1 MKISLDKRAKVLLAI
16 FLVVY
21 IVVGVL
27 NAIYLSKQ
35 NMGEAFKNVANR
47 WVVDLPFGKGIFSRI
62 NPLTIFMTWGIMA
75 AIILIALR
83 LRKPQVVPD
92 RKQSLV
98 ESLLEFVYNMVE
110 DAVPDQRFVRPTFY
124 IACTLFIFIVFSNI
138 LGGAIPGISIEANAQ
153 GTVEK
158 IHLFSDT
165 WFSPTAD
172 INTNAFLA
180 VFVFIISQVFAIK
193 SKGIKSWAKSWFEP
207 IPFMFPMNVIG
218 ELSKPISHSLRLFG
232 NIAGGALLTYLLAYM
247 AKYLFLPVILWGFFG
262 LFVGVIQALVFTVLA
277 IAYISSALS

>member
-1 MKISLDKRAKVLLAI
+1 MKLSLDRKTKVLLVI
-16 FLVVY
+16 FLLIY
-21 IVVGVL
+21 IVIGIL

-35 NMGEAFKNVANR
+35 SMSEAFKNVANR
-47 WVVDLPFGKGIFSRI
+47 WVVNLPFRQGIFSRV
-62 NPLTIFMTWGIMA
+62 NPLTIFMTWIIMFI
-75 AIILIALR
+75 IILVVYR
-83 LRKPQVVPD
+83 FRKPKLIPD
-92 RKQSLV
+92 RKQAAL
-98 ESLLEFVYNMVE
+98 ESVMDFVYQMVE
-110 DAVPDQRFVRPTFY
+110 DAIPDQRFVRPTFY
-124 IACTLFIFIVFSNI
+124 IACTLFLFIVLSNI

-153 GTVEK
+153 GNIEK
-158 IHLFSDT
+158 IHLFSGT

-180 VFVFIISQVFAIK
+180 IFVFLISQVFAIK
-193 SKGIKSWAKSWFEP
+193 SKGLKAWAKSWFEP

-262 LFVGVIQALVFTVLA
+262 IFVGVIQALVFTVLA